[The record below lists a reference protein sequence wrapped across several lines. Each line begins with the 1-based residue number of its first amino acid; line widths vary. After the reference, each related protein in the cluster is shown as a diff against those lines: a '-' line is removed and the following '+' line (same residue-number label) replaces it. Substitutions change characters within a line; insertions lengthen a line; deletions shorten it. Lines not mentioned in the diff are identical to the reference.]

1 MSGPPA
7 GPAFCVDCGASL
19 AAGARFCTNCGTSV
33 DAETTVRA
41 PGAWGCRTC
50 GGDGSRLRQ
59 SELYCAD
66 CRWLRPL
73 GPGYEMPAEAFIYDL
88 DARAMAMLGSM
99 APLRSA
105 AQALSN
111 RIGRPWLES
120 AVNGIRLG
128 PDQLPH
134 VFGMAIEAARIM
146 GLPHMPEVYVSGEQ
160 MWDAVTLG
168 SETDSFVVLGSV
180 LNNFKD
186 RDLLYLLGREMGHCA
201 AGHALWRTVIQFMS
215 GKRQFNRNIMG
226 EGVMQFLN
234 PAKIVESAIDAP
246 LMAWARHSEI
256 TADRAGALVVGDE
269 EVARR
274 VATQWAMKSFPLF
287 AQLNMAALERQIEEA
302 ADVSPLAEMTMSST
316 PYLGNRLRLARAFFR
331 SEEYRGWRK
340 VIDHWTAP
348 PKPAAKPAQ
357 DVVRLNCIG
366 CHGALSVPRSQF
378 PPDGSALRV
387 RCPNAAC
394 RKVMEVKPLPPRSAE
409 IQRAAPDRPETIR
422 LTCAACEG
430 SMEVPRT
437 VLAGKAQ
444 AYVRCPNKAC
454 GSVLVVRTPTPEIP
468 VPAPPGQRQSPELLS
483 SDG

>member
-19 AAGARFCTNCGTSV
+19 AAGARFCTNCGTST
-33 DAETTVRA
+33 DAAADIRA
-41 PGAWGCRTC
+41 PHAWGCRNC
-50 GGDGSRLRQ
+50 GGDGARLRL
-59 SELYCAD
+59 SEAYCPE

-73 GPGYEMPAEAFIYDL
+73 GPGYAMPPEAFIYDM
-88 DARAMAMLGSM
+88 DAQAMAMLGSIT
-99 APLRSA
+99 PLRSA
-105 AQALSN
+105 AQALSSKV
-111 RIGRPWLES
+111 GRPWLES

-128 PDQLPH
+128 PDQLPQ
-134 VFGMAIEAARIM
+134 VFAMAVEAARIM

-160 MWDAVTLG
+160 MWESLTLG

-186 RDLLYLLGREMGHCA
+186 RDLLYVLGREMGHCA

-226 EGVMQFLN
+226 EGVLQFLN

-256 TADRAGALVVGDE
+256 TADRAGALVVGNEDI
-269 EVARR
+269 VRR

-287 AQLNMAALERQIEEA
+287 AQLNMAALQRQIEEA
-302 ADVSPLAEMTMSST
+302 ADVNPLAEMTMSST
-316 PYLGNRLRLARAFFR
+316 PYLANRLRLAKAFFR
-331 SEEYRGWRK
+331 SEAYLGWRK

-348 PKPAAKPAQ
+348 PPPAPKPAQ
-357 DVVRLNCIG
+357 DLVRLNCIG
-366 CHGALSVPRSQF
+366 CHGPLSFPRGRF
-378 PPDGSALRV
+378 PPDGSPIRV
-387 RCPNAAC
+387 RCPDPKC
-394 RKVMEVKPLPPRSAE
+394 GKVMEVKPLPPRSAE
-409 IQRAAPDRPETIR
+409 IARVAPDRPETVR
-422 LTCAACEG
+422 LTCAACETA
-430 SMEVPRT
+430 MDVPKSI
-437 VLAGKAQ
+437 LAGKAQ
-444 AYVRCPNKAC
+444 AYVRCPNASC
-454 GSVLVVRTPTPEIP
+454 GSVLVVRAPAPEIP